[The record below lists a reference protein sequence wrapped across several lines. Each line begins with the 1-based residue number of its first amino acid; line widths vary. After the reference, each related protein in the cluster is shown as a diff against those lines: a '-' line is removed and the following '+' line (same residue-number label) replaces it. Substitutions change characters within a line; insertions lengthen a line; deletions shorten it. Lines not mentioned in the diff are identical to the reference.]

1 MERSLVIALRVD
13 KQLNSYDK
21 ESKTAGKG
29 CCKPCPSG
37 INSWDDIPGRYQVSA
52 VAGWVVA
59 HDRCGYAF
67 TDIGTIGR
75 KVILSSCPMG
85 TKAFESKE
93 ASKLQ

>member
-1 MERSLVIALRVD
+1 MERSLVTALGVD

-21 ESKTAGKG
+21 ESKTVGKG

-37 INSWDDIPGRYQVSA
+37 INSWDDNPGRYQVSA
-52 VAGWVVA
+52 VAGWVAA

-67 TDIGTIGR
+67 TDVGTIGG

-85 TKAFESKE
+85 TKAFESK
-93 ASKLQ
+93 AWKLQ